1 MIDAQT
7 SVTEEAGFPAVNSTW
22 RLAMVLAFAALACG
36 VLLGGLS
43 AWFLGSVA
51 IAGLSAAAFTFNF
64 HIPGAL
70 IRLFAVGR
78 TAARYGERLLGHKA
92 ALRDQL
98 VRRVRLFGAMAAAPG
113 VRRIGW
119 QLGDQA
125 RLADYLDDVEDLDYA
140 KLRVDLPAMT
150 LGFGLLACV
159 VATLVMAPLAML
171 PITALFLAI
180 LAVGRRMAKAG
191 AMAWR
196 TVRALRRDGVR
207 ALGAAMASAIPLK
220 GEGAWRS
227 RCGDALASFSEA
239 DRRLLEL
246 RGMQARLDVLAG
258 LVGPLAALSVIGGA
272 YAAGARSQALLAPA
286 FLAFA
291 WIALAEG
298 LQGTS
303 RILFAQLRR
312 RAAQAEID
320 GWLGAAAPQNAPQP
334 RRRRPA
340 KLTLSDLTRRAPD
353 GRALDGRLSISLEAG
368 RPTVLVGA
376 SGSGKTSLLKQIAG
390 WIGDDVSSG
399 DAGPLSAAERQALGL
414 YCPHDAAV
422 LADTVRANLFA
433 ASAPD
438 EELWRALEAVEMADR
453 IERAGGLDGWIT
465 QDVLSLGEAQ
475 RLNLARAWLSDKPLV
490 LLDEPTEHLDGE
502 QARRILARLLDRL
515 GDRIVVLS
523 SHRPPDRRH
532 AATIRL

>member
-1 MIDAQT
+1 MTDRHI

-22 RLAMVLAFAALACG
+22 RLAVVLAFVALACG

-64 HIPGAL
+64 HIPAAL

-98 VRRVRLFGAMAAAPG
+98 VRRVQLFGAMAAAPG

-140 KLRVDLPAMT
+140 KLRVDLPVMT

-159 VATLVMAPLAML
+159 AATLVMAPLAML

-196 TVRALRRDGVR
+196 TVRALRRDGAR

-227 RCGDALASFSEA
+227 RCGDALASFSDA
-239 DRRLLEL
+239 DERLLEL
-246 RGMQARLDVLAG
+246 RRMQARFDVLAG
-258 LVGPLAALSVIGGA
+258 LAGPLAALGVIGGA
-272 YAAGARSQALLAPA
+272 YAAGARSEALLAPA

-298 LQGTS
+298 LQGAS

-320 GWLGAAAPQNAPQP
+320 GWLGAASQNAPQP
-334 RRRRPA
+334 RRRQPA

-353 GRALDGRLSISLEAG
+353 GRALDGRLSMSLEAG
-368 RPTVLVGA
+368 RATVLVGA

-399 DAGPLSAAERQALGL
+399 DAGPLTAAERQALCL

-433 ASAPD
+433 PSAPD
-438 EELWRALEAVEMADR
+438 EQLWRALEAVEMRDR
-453 IERAGGLDGWIT
+453 VERAGGLDGWIT

-475 RLNLARAWLSDKPLV
+475 RLNLARAWLSDKRLM